1 MASIKL
7 LLLLNLLL
15 LFACAVISHD
25 LKEIQGQCK
34 DGKPFNCPEQKGPK
48 SPDPS
53 GKDGHIDPSSQE
65 DVPSDPGA
73 DGAGDKPADGGGD
86 TPPAGGGG
94 DTPPGGGGD
103 QPAGGGGDKPDCPN
117 KNGGGG
123 GGGGG
128 DKPADG
134 GGDKP
139 ADGGGD
145 KPADGGGDKPADG
158 GGDKPAGG
166 GGDKP
171 AGGGGDKP
179 DGANDKPAKPIPA
192 APTGPPADK
201 PWYDPPLY
209 GSPPLNTDY
218 KGEWVVQNPDV
229 GVNAMQLQVLSNNK
243 AVWFDTTN
251 LGPSARELG
260 PKGNCPP
267 NPDNNNE
274 PDCFAHAVQYD
285 VESGEV
291 VSAYVKTDP
300 WCSSGHVLPTGD
312 LLSTGGNRMGFKSV
326 RLFAL
331 KDPEPK
337 FVERENAL
345 GANRWYA
352 SNCVL
357 EDGSA
362 VIVGGRDSYSY
373 DIVPPNFE
381 FQPKVIN
388 FPFLQ
393 QTTEPAVGPGLPV
406 ENNLYP
412 FLYLL
417 PDGNVFIFTNDRAV
431 SFNPKTGDIVKE
443 YPALPGGSRNYPPS
457 GQSALF
463 PLRFNQGNAM
473 PVPFEVIVCGGNKK
487 DAFPNI
493 DGRYTQNKVFTPA
506 LADCNRLKVLADNPV
521 WEKEQDMPSPR
532 TMGDLLLLPN
542 AQMLLINGA
551 KKGTSGWE
559 DAEDPNLTPT
569 VYMPENEMGKRFM
582 ELNPTN
588 VPRMYHSSSAVLPD
602 GKILVVGS
610 NSHQFY
616 TFDGLFPTELKA
628 EKFSPHYFDPKLDNT
643 RPAIKEDGT
652 DKVLKYGQPF
662 KVTVTVPSDTNVGFG
677 EVIVTL
683 LYPPFTTHG
692 FSQNQR
698 LLIAAEEKVENN
710 VITALAPPSGKVA
723 PPGYYMMFVSYLNVP
738 SRGVWVH
745 ID

>member
-1 MASIKL
+1 MASIKF
-7 LLLLNLLL
+7 LLLLNILL
-15 LFACAVISHD
+15 LFAAAVISHD

-73 DGAGDKPADGGGD
+73 DGGGDKPADGD
-86 TPPAGGGG
+86 KN
-94 DTPPGGGGD
+94 
-103 QPAGGGGDKPDCPN
+103 KPDCPN
-117 KNGGGG
+117 KNEGGNKPPDGG
-123 GGGGG
+123 NTPTPTDG
-128 DKPADG
+128 DNKPKPNGDNKPADG
-134 GGDKP
+134 GNKPKPDGDKNKP
-139 ADGGGD
+139 ADGGKDKGKDDAKD
-145 KPADGGGDKPADG
+145 KPKP
-158 GGDKPAGG
+158 KPP
-166 GGDKP
+166 KP
-171 AGGGGDKP
+171 
-179 DGANDKPAKPIPA
+179 NDPVSPN
-192 APTGPPADK
+192 GPPADK
-201 PWYDPPLY
+201 PWYNPPLY
-209 GSPPLNTDY
+209 GQPTLNTEY
-218 KGEWVVQNPDV
+218 KGEWVIHNPNV
-229 GVNAMQLQVLSNNK
+229 GVNAMQLQLMPNNK

-300 WCSSGHVLPTGD
+300 WCSSGHLLPTGD
-312 LLSTGGNRMGFKSV
+312 LISTGGNKLGEKSV
-326 RLFAL
+326 RLFKL
-331 KDPEPK
+331 NDPEPK
-337 FVERENAL
+337 FVERENGL
-345 GANRWYA
+345 GGGRWYA

-362 VIVGGRDSYSY
+362 VVVGGRNSFSY
-373 DIVPPNFE
+373 DIVPPKFD

-393 QTTEPAVGPGLPV
+393 QTTEPAKGNGPPV

-412 FLYLL
+412 FLFQL
-417 PDGNVFIFTNDRAV
+417 PDGNVFIFANDRAI
-431 SFNPKTGDIVKE
+431 SFNPKTGETVKE

-463 PLRFNQGNAM
+463 PLRLSPDNSK
-473 PVPFEVIVCGGNKK
+473 PVPAEVIVCGGNKK
-487 DAFPNI
+487 DAFPNV
-493 DGRYTQNKVFTPA
+493 DERYTQNKVFTPA
-506 LADCNRLKVLADNPV
+506 LADCNRLKVLADKPA

-542 AQMLLINGA
+542 GQMLLINGA
-551 KKGTSGWE
+551 KKGTSGWN

-569 VYMPENEMGKRFM
+569 VYMPENEMGKRFK
-582 ELNPTN
+582 ELTPTN
-588 VPRMYHSSSAVLPD
+588 IPRMYHSSSAVLPD

-616 TFDGLFPTELKA
+616 TFDGPFPTELRA
-628 EKFSPHYFDPKLDNT
+628 EKFSPHYLDPKLDNN
-643 RPAIKEDGT
+643 RPVIKEDAT
-652 DKVLKYGQPF
+652 DKVLKYGKPF
-662 KVTVTVPSDTNVGFG
+662 KVTFTIKSNTNLGYGDVL
-677 EVIVTL
+677 VTL

-698 LLIAAEEKVENN
+698 LLITGVDKIEKN
-710 VITALAPPSGKVA
+710 VITVVAPPSGKVA
-723 PPGYYMMFVSYLNVP
+723 PPGYYMMFVNHLNVP
-738 SRGVWVH
+738 SRGMWVH
-745 ID
+745 LD